1 MTALKHVFDG
11 TRDNFPQLVVENS
24 RKGLVVVNYWTPG
37 AGPCLRLWQT
47 LEQLSQDYA
56 GRFLLVNVNT
66 DAQKALARD
75 NGITSVPTLKL
86 YRDGDIVESVYGAQ
100 SDISLRAVIDKYVPP
115 APDTEIAEAISLYQ
129 QGRVDDALLKLVE
142 AGIRT
147 PDNARVHATAIK
159 LLLREKRY
167 ADIEN
172 YIKVLPSEI
181 RARENIGALSVHA
194 KMLALAE
201 QADTPDA
208 LDARI
213 EASPQ
218 DTDALLSRAAQAM
231 VIDDFTTALELLL
244 RTWQLDPACH
254 EALPRKAMLVIFT
267 LLGEQHEL
275 TRQYQKAMLEGL
287 H

>member
-11 TRDNFPQLVVENS
+11 TCDNFAQLVVENS

-100 SDISLRAVIDKYVPP
+100 SDISLREVIDKYVPP

-231 VIDDFTTALELLL
+231 VSDDFSTALELLL
-244 RTWQLDPACH
+244 RSWQLDPACH
-254 EALPRKAMLVIFT
+254 EALPRKAMLAIFA

>member
-86 YRDGDIVESVYGAQ
+86 YRDGDIVESAYGAQ